1 MVVREGG
8 GADPWTRWIMGAGP
22 LVDLHPWPDAH
33 DRREKE
39 DQLDGEGAGAAA
51 GT

>member
-1 MVVREGG
+1 MA
-8 GADPWTRWIMGAGP
+8 GAQTLDTGAGP